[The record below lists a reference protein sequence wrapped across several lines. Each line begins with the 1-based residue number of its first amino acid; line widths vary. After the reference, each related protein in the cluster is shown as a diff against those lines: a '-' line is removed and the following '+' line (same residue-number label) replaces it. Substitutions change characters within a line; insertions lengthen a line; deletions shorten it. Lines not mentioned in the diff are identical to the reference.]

1 MEESLYLLK
10 NPINKHSDCYFSY
23 CGFSKTEPK
32 HSFGPAIRDHFLV
45 HIVLEG
51 EGYCSIKNQKY
62 YLRKGQGFVIPP
74 NVSTFYQAS
83 ESNPWSYVWMGLG
96 GTLVKEYL
104 EYMGITH
111 NHLSFD
117 VQNLS
122 DFKALIFECFAYE
135 NDILINEIILQKQA
149 YRFLELLGKSF
160 AVHKQENLT
169 KKMNPYVSQTLEIIS
184 KNAHQNISVASIADQ
199 LSINSSYLSRLF
211 KADIGS
217 SIKEYINEI
226 RLSIGNDLLTTTD
239 YSIHEISERIGFA
252 SPQSFA
258 KAFKQSRGISPTLY
272 RKKRVGLGETRK
284 EKT

>member
-1 MEESLYLLK
+1 KRDWS
-10 NPINKHSDCYFSY
+10 SD
-23 CGFSKTEPK
+23 
-32 HSFGPAIRDHFLV
+32 V
-45 HIVLEG
+45 
-51 EGYCSIKNQKY
+51 CS
-62 YLRKGQGFVIPP
+62 
-74 NVSTFYQAS
+74 
-83 ESNPWSYVWMGLG
+83 
-96 GTLVKEYL
+96 
-104 EYMGITH
+104 
-111 NHLSFD
+111 
-117 VQNLS
+117 S
-122 DFKALIFECFAYE
+122 DL
-135 NDILINEIILQKQA
+135 
-149 YRFLELLGKSF
+149 
-160 AVHKQENLT
+160 ENLT